1 MVGSCSNILSYRQQS
16 PPSWPIRRRCGNG
29 SQNVSK
35 YLHYPRRCIEMHQG
49 RRVSQKD
56 IYEQK
61 LPHWRSF
68 FRCRWSFIGHAN
80 HDANDRDAVPGLQ
93 CMRALWTDYTQNM
106 AISGRR
112 PLLPWCSCW
121 LAYLRPPLLKS
132 INDDA
137 KLYFFH
143 SRTAY
148 CRATFRVV
156 YLGFDLLDE
165 GDCYCHTLPWGA
177 ARNCKTMSA
186 LGGLDFMSSL
196 VVRNNNNSD
205 SSTVWEA
212 SPVHG
217 DRQAGRSDKRSVYR

>member
-1 MVGSCSNILSYRQQS
+1 MMQTIETPCLGSSVCAHSGQTTPRTWLS
-16 PPSWPIRRRCGNG
+16 
-29 SQNVSK
+29 V
-35 YLHYPRRCIEMHQG
+35 
-49 RRVSQKD
+49 VVV
-56 IYEQK
+56 
-61 LPHWRSF
+61 RSF
-68 FRCRWSFIGHAN
+68 LDI
-80 HDANDRDAVPGLQ
+80 
-93 CMRALWTDYTQNM
+93 
-106 AISGRR
+106 
-112 PLLPWCSCW
+112 WCSCW

-148 CRATFRVV
+148 CGATFRVV

-186 LGGLDFMSSL
+186 LCGLDFMSSL
-196 VVRNNNNSD
+196 VVRNNNNCD

-217 DRQAGRSDKRSVYR
+217 DRQAGRSDKRPVYR